1 MAGLTRKGAKGALLD
16 IYEDALLQLQE
27 SIKDV
32 SDEDLIAVV
41 LPDDSDEDSR
51 SIQSILAHVVGSSY
65 SYAIYIRSLKGTE
78 YIRPEKKLRIKVA
91 DYIQDLK
98 DSFLFNL
105 TVFNEIE
112 DSNLEEFDSSL
123 KIMTRWKQL
132 YDIEQ
137 LTEHAIVHILRHTRQ
152 IEKFKILLN
161 DRR

>member
-1 MAGLTRKGAKGALLD
+1 MAGLIREGAKGALLD

-27 SIKDV
+27 SIKGI
-32 SDEDLIAVV
+32 SDEDLITVV
-41 LPDDSDEDSR
+41 LPDDPDEDSR
-51 SIQSILAHVVGSSY
+51 SIQSVLAHVVGSSY
-65 SYAIYIRSLKGTE
+65 SYAIYIRTLKGTE
-78 YIRPEKKLRIKVA
+78 YVRPDKKLRMKAA

-105 TVFNEIE
+105 TVFHEIE
-112 DSNLEEFDSSL
+112 DSDLASL

-152 IEKFKILLN
+152 IEKFKLLLN